1 MLKRFTFMLMMA
13 LTAIC
18 VNAAGEDSSWGL
30 YFYSESA
37 GLNGDAGTFKTTDS
51 DGVFVLEEVSVVAEG
66 INFCVHNA
74 DWSTNYGWSDE
85 GGSVDALGTN
95 TKLAASAMASG
106 WLDIP
111 VGTYNVTW
119 NANDLTIRFENS
131 STTAIREVRIPTGSH
146 VIYNLGGLR
155 VNSNHKGMI
164 IIDGKKYINR

>member
-1 MLKRFTFMLMMA
+1 L
-13 LTAIC
+13 
-18 VNAAGEDSSWGL
+18 GL

-37 GLNGDAGTFKTTDS
+37 GLNGDAGIFKTTDS

-74 DWSTNYGWSDE
+74 DWSVNYGWSDE
-85 GGSVDALGTN
+85 GGSVNAIETEV
-95 TKLAASAMASG
+95 KLATSTTASG

-111 VGTYNVTW
+111 VGTYKVTWNANGALIGKICTQPVGTYKVTW
-119 NANDLTIRFENS
+119 NANDLTIRFES
-131 STTAIREVRIPTGSH
+131 LSTTAIREVRIPTGIH
-146 VIYNLGGLR
+146 AIYSLGGHR